1 MRILKIKGKDEK
13 VVLNQIE
20 KQYGDKAIILS
31 TQKEAVGRFKFFKTP
46 KTVVTIAVK
55 DEEDDVSVHENLE
68 KITKLK
74 EVPVES
80 KKEDDAA
87 AKMLLDLNEHI
98 RNMEMTLQN
107 LQSQA
112 TIAKEAVT
120 DKDSVGAVS
129 NNVLSYLKEKMIAI
143 GIKQPICEWMLDSV
157 SPENSVEEIIHII
170 RTKIEELLTNHKAEE
185 QLPKTVFF
193 IGSTGVGKTTTIAK
207 LTAQYVLEKHKKIV
221 LFTSDTYR
229 IAAIEQL
236 KTYADIL
243 GVPIEIIYDEND
255 IPELLKKWQ
264 HVDHIFI
271 DTAGRSHKNIE
282 QVNELLSLLKCV
294 EEKRVFL
301 VVNANTATTDV
312 MNVIDTYNEVQNDF
326 ELIITKLDETDEIGN
341 ILNIQSYAQ
350 CPIKYLTIGQNV
362 PADIKL
368 FNYEEYIVDLL
379 GRVQYE

>member
-13 VVLNQIE
+13 IILNQIE
-20 KQYGDKAIILS
+20 KQYGDKVVVLS
-31 TQKEAVGRFKFFKTP
+31 TQKEAVGRFKLFKTP
-46 KTVVTIAVK
+46 KTVITIAVK
-55 DEEDDVSVHENLE
+55 DEEYDLSVHENLE
-68 KITKLK
+68 RIKN
-74 EVPVES
+74 VPNIQ
-80 KKEDDAA
+80 KEDNKESNEAV
-87 AKMLLDLNEHI
+87 KMLLDLNEHI
-98 RNMEMTLQN
+98 KNMEMTLQN
-107 LQSQA
+107 LQNQA
-112 TIAKEAVT
+112 APNRKIIE
-120 DKDSVGAVS
+120 SSS
-129 NNVLSYLKEKMIAI
+129 NNVLAYLKEKMIGI

-157 SPENSVEEIIHII
+157 AEENNAEEIIKIIHI
-170 RTKIEELLTNHKAEE
+170 KIEELLTNHKADEE
-185 QLPKTVFF
+185 LPQTVFF

-207 LTAQYVLEKHKKIV
+207 LTAQYVLEKHKKVV

-243 GVPIEIIYDEND
+243 GVPIEIIYDEQD

-264 HVDHIFI
+264 HVDYIFI
-271 DTAGRSHKNIE
+271 DTAGRSHKNVE
-282 QVNELLSLLKCV
+282 QVNELLSLLKSV
-294 EEKRVFL
+294 TEKRVFL

-312 MNVIDTYNEVQNDF
+312 MNVIDTYGEVQNDV

-350 CPIKYLTIGQNV
+350 RPIKYITIGQNV

-368 FNYEEYIVDLL
+368 FTHEEYIADLL